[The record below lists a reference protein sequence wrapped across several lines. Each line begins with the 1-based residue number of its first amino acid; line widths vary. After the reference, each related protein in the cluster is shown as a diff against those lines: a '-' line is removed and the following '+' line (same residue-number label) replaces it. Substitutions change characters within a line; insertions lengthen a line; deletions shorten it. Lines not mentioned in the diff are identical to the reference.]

1 MLRNPIAP
9 IPLVMST
16 AALAIVLV
24 HLALV
29 GSARQADEGTEAH
42 LWQLLMVGQLP
53 IVALFALTRL
63 ERDAPSALRVLGLQT
78 AAALAA
84 LAPVYLLH
92 W

>member
-1 MLRNPIAP
+1 MLRNPLALLP
-9 IPLVMST
+9 VVMST

-24 HLALV
+24 HAALV

-63 ERDAPSALRVLGLQT
+63 ERDPPSALGVLGLQT